1 MLCFSILTTI
11 KKLPTFARIFI
22 TKHMNISYKWL
33 RRFID
38 FDLQPRQLAATLTSL
53 GLECDNVEEVESI
66 PGGLKGIV
74 IGKVLT
80 CEPHPDSDHL
90 HVTTVDLGAGRSETI
105 VCGAP
110 NVAAGQ
116 TVVVATV
123 GTVLRMG
130 DKELKIKKSKIRG
143 VESSGMICAEDEIG
157 VGHSHAGIIVI
168 EEDIAP
174 GTPAA
179 SYFNVESDYVL
190 EVELTP
196 NRVDA
201 ASHLGVARDLKA
213 IMARDLAE
221 KHSDEMPPEV
231 RIPSVDSFVPD
242 RTDGAVAIE
251 VKDAVACPRYSGV
264 TIRGVKVGES
274 PQWLKDLLNAVGQ
287 RPINNIVDIT
297 NFILLGL
304 GQPLHCFDLAKVKG
318 EKIVVRTCAAGTN
331 FTTLDGIE
339 HTLDEKDLM
348 ICDAEKPLCIA
359 GVFGGLDS
367 GVTEETTSVFIESAY
382 FNPTW
387 VRKTA
392 RRHGLSTDASFRY
405 ERGADPSITVYAA
418 KLAAL
423 LIQELA
429 GGEICG
435 DVEDIYPTPILPAEV
450 DFSLKYCADLIGKR
464 IPDDIVM
471 AILKALDIKVEKNP
485 EDADSLKL
493 RIPTYRVDVTRACD
507 VVEDILRVYGY
518 NNVEFGTDMHYSPS
532 QRSMVDTDYA
542 LRELVGNRLAGEGF
556 MEIMNN
562 SLSSTSYYEGSEE
575 LPLDSTVVIMNPLSS
590 DLAVM
595 RATLLYGGLESIAYN
610 INRKAEN
617 LRFFEFGN
625 VYNKKPDAEST
636 PEHPLKPYSE
646 WLELGIWLTGE
657 FISPSWNRQ
666 KIEASAFD
674 LKGVVEN
681 IFRVVGVPANAL
693 LQTQDKSELLDARL
707 NFATRQGKRIGE
719 LGLVSAK
726 ILKKFG
732 ISQPVYFATLNWTEI
747 MKLVANHKVTFSPLP
762 RTQAVKRD
770 LALLIDKSVSFAQI
784 AEVVRK
790 AERKLLRNVT
800 LFDVYEGKN
809 LPEGKKSY
817 GITITLQDDE
827 KTMND
832 QQIDN
837 VMQKIIKSLEG
848 MGATLR

>member
-1 MLCFSILTTI
+1 
-11 KKLPTFARIFI
+11 
-22 TKHMNISYKWL
+22 MNISYKWL

-38 FDLQPRQLAATLTSL
+38 FDLTPRELAGALTSL

-90 HVTTVDLGAGRSETI
+90 HVTTVDLGGENPETI

-123 GTVLRMG
+123 GTVLKMG

-157 VGHSHAGIIVI
+157 VGKSHDGIIVI
-168 EEDIAP
+168 KEDIKP

-213 IMARDLAE
+213 LMACRSAE
-221 KHSDEMPPEV
+221 EGGDKMPAEV
-231 RIPSVDSFVPD
+231 RMQDVEGFMPD
-242 RTDGAVAIE
+242 RKDGAVKIE
-251 VKDAVACPRYSGV
+251 VKDHEACPRYSGV
-264 TIRGVKVGES
+264 TIRNVKVAES
-274 PQWLKDLLNAVGQ
+274 PEWLKDLLNAVGQ

-304 GQPLHCFDLAKVKG
+304 GQPLHCFDLSKVAG
-318 EKIVVRTCAAGTN
+318 EKIVVRTCPAGTK
-331 FTTLDGIE
+331 FTTLDGVE
-339 HTLDEKDLM
+339 HTLHERDLM
-348 ICDAEKPLCIA
+348 ICDAEKPMCIA

-367 GVTEETTSVFIESAY
+367 GVTDETTSVFIESAY
-382 FNPTW
+382 FHPTW
-387 VRKTA
+387 IRKTA

-418 KLAAL
+418 KLAAK

-435 DVEDIYPTPILPAEV
+435 EVEDVYPSPILPAEV
-450 DFSLKYCADLIGKR
+450 DLSLKYCDNIIGKH
-464 IPDDIVM
+464 IPEEIITV
-471 AILKALDIKVEKNP
+471 ILKALDIRVEK
-485 EDADSLKL
+485 DSENSDLLHL
-493 RIPTYRVDVTRACD
+493 RVPTYRVDVTRPCD

-518 NNVEFGTDMHYSPS
+518 NNVEFGADMHYSPS
-532 QRSMVDTDYA
+532 QHTDTDTDYE
-542 LRELVGNRLAGEGF
+542 LREKVSNRLTGEGF

-562 SLSSTSYYEGSEE
+562 SLSSTGYYEGSEE
-575 LPLDSTVVIMNPLSS
+575 LPLDGTVLIMNPLSS

-617 LRFFEFGN
+617 LRFYEFGN
-625 VYNKKPDAEST
+625 VYRKKPGVESS
-636 PEHPLKPYSE
+636 PEHPLKPFSE
-646 WLELGIWLTGE
+646 WMELALWLTGD
-657 FISPSWNRQ
+657 FIAPSWNRN

-681 IFRVVGVPANAL
+681 LFKILGVPVNAL
-693 LQTQDKSELLDARL
+693 THTQDSSELLEVRL

-719 LGLVSAK
+719 LGIVSGK

-747 MKLVANHKVTFSPLP
+747 MKMVANHKVTYTPLP

-770 LALLIDKSVSFAQI
+770 LALLINKSVSFAQI
-784 AEVVRK
+784 EDIVKK
-790 AERKLLRNVT
+790 AEKKLLKGVK

-832 QQIDN
+832 HQIDA
-837 VMQKIIKSLEG
+837 VMQKIIKALENE
-848 MGATLR
+848 GAALR

>member
-1 MLCFSILTTI
+1 
-11 KKLPTFARIFI
+11 
-22 TKHMNISYKWL
+22 MNISYKWL
-33 RRFID
+33 KRFID
-38 FDLQPRQLAATLTSL
+38 FDLEPRQLAAALTSL

-66 PGGLKGIV
+66 PGGLKGLV

-80 CEPHPDSDHL
+80 CEAHPDSDHL
-90 HVTTVDLGAGRSETI
+90 HITTVDLGEDTPATI

-123 GTVLRMG
+123 GTVLKAG

-157 VGHSHAGIIVI
+157 VGKSHDGIIVI
-168 EEDIAP
+168 DEEIAP

-179 SYFNVESDYVL
+179 AYFNVESDYVL

-213 IMARDLAE
+213 LMARELAE
-221 KHSDEMPPEV
+221 KKSAEMPPEV
-231 RIPSVDSFVPD
+231 RMPD
-242 RTDGAVAIE
+242 VAAFAPDKNEGAVTIE
-251 VKDAVACPRYSGV
+251 VKDTEACPRYSGV
-264 TIRGVKVGES
+264 TIRNVKVKES
-274 PQWLKDLLNAVGQ
+274 PEWLRDLLNAIGQ

-318 EKIVVRTCAAGTN
+318 EKIVVRTCEKGTK
-331 FTTLDGIE
+331 FTTLDGVE

-348 ICDAEKPLCIA
+348 ICDAEKPMCIA

-367 GVTEETTSVFIESAY
+367 GVTEATTSVFIESAY

-387 VRKTA
+387 IRKTA

-435 DVEDIYPTPILPAEV
+435 DVKDEYPHPTEPAQV
-450 DFSLKYCADLIGKR
+450 ALSLKYCEDLIGKKL
-464 IPDDIVM
+464 PEEMIVT
-471 AILKALDIKVEKNP
+471 ILKALDINVEKDA
-485 EDADSLKL
+485 EDKDVLKL
-493 RIPTYRVDVTRACD
+493 RVPTYRVDVTRPCD

-532 QRSMVDTDYA
+532 QHGATDTDYA
-542 LRELVGNRLAGEGF
+542 LRELVSNRLTGEGF

-562 SLSSTSYYEGSEE
+562 SLSASSYYEGSEE
-575 LPLDSTVVIMNPLSS
+575 LPLDRTVVVMNPLSS

-617 LRFFEFGN
+617 LRFYEFGN
-625 VYNKKPDAEST
+625 VYSKKPGVEST
-636 PEHPLKPYSE
+636 PEQPLKPFSE
-646 WLELGIWLTGE
+646 WMELGLWLTGD
-657 FISPSWNRQ
+657 FITASWNRQ
-666 KIEASAFD
+666 KVESSAFD
-674 LKGVVEN
+674 LKGIVEDL
-681 IFRVVGVPANAL
+681 FKVLGVPASAL
-693 LQTQDKSELLDARL
+693 TQTQDSSELLDVRL
-707 NFATRQGKRIGE
+707 NFATRSGKRIGE
-719 LGLVSAK
+719 LGIVSAK

-732 ISQPVYFATLNWTEI
+732 IGQPVYYATLNWTEL
-747 MKLVANHKVTFSPLP
+747 MKMAGNHSVTYKPLP
-762 RTQAVKRD
+762 RTQPVKRD
-770 LALLIDKSVSFAQI
+770 LALLIDKNVSFAQI
-784 AEVVRK
+784 EETVRK
-790 AERKLLRNVT
+790 TEKKLLKGVS

-817 GITITLQDDE
+817 GIAITLQDDE

-832 QQIDN
+832 RQIDA
-837 VMQKIIKSLEG
+837 VMQKIIKALEAS
-848 MGATLR
+848 GATLR

>member
-1 MLCFSILTTI
+1 
-11 KKLPTFARIFI
+11 
-22 TKHMNISYKWL
+22 MNISYKWL

-38 FDLQPRQLAATLTSL
+38 FDLEPRQLAAALTSL

-90 HVTTVDLGAGRSETI
+90 HITTVDLGNGLVESI

-123 GTVLRMG
+123 GTVLQMG

-157 VGHSHAGIIVI
+157 VGKSHDGIIVI
-168 EEDIAP
+168 KEDIAP

-179 SYFNVESDYVL
+179 SYFNVESDFRL

-213 IMARDLAE
+213 YLTRQLAE
-221 KHSDEMPPEV
+221 KNSAEMPPEV
-231 RIPSVDSFVPD
+231 RVPSVDAFQPD
-242 RTDGAVAIE
+242 KSEGAVEIKVE
-251 VKDAVACPRYSGV
+251 DYEACPRYSGV
-264 TIRGVKVGES
+264 TIRNVKVQES
-274 PQWLKDLLNAVGQ
+274 PQWLKDLLTAVGQ

-297 NFILLGL
+297 NFILMGL
-304 GQPLHCFDLAKVKG
+304 GQPLHCFDLSKIKG
-318 EKIVVRTCAAGTN
+318 EKIVVRACAAGTK
-331 FTTLDGIE
+331 FTTLDGVE
-339 HTLDEKDLM
+339 HTLHEKDLM
-348 ICDAEKPLCIA
+348 ICDAEKPMCIA

-382 FNPTW
+382 FNPSW
-387 VRKTA
+387 IRKTA

-423 LIQELA
+423 LVQELA

-435 DVEDIYPTPILPAEV
+435 DVKDLYPSPILPAAV
-450 DFSLKYCADLIGKR
+450 DLSFKYCDEIIGKSLPHDLI
-464 IPDDIVM
+464 I
-471 AILKALDIKVEKNP
+471 AILKALEIHVKENP
-485 EDADSLKL
+485 ENSDILSL
-493 RIPTYRVDVTRACD
+493 RIPTYRVDVTRPCD

-518 NNVEFGTDMHYSPS
+518 NNVEFGTEMHYSPS
-532 QRSMVDTDYA
+532 QHSATDTDYA
-542 LRELVGNRLAGEGF
+542 LRELVSNRLTGEGF

-562 SLSSTSYYEGSEE
+562 SLSSSSYYENNEE

-590 DLAVM
+590 DLSVM
-595 RATLLYGGLESIAYN
+595 RASLLYGGLESIAYN

-617 LRFFEFGN
+617 LRFYEFGN
-625 VYNKKPDAEST
+625 VYRKKPGLEST
-636 PEHPLKPYSE
+636 SEHPLKPFSE
-646 WLELGIWLTGE
+646 WMELALWITGD
-657 FISPSWNRQ
+657 FVSPSWNRQ

-674 LKGVVEN
+674 MKGIVEN
-681 IFRVVGVPANAL
+681 LFKVLGVPFNAL
-693 LQTQDKSELLDARL
+693 TQSQDSSVLMDVRL
-707 NFATRQGKRIGE
+707 NYSTRQGKRIGE
-719 LGLVSAK
+719 LGLVSNK

-732 ISQPVYFATLNWTEI
+732 INQPVIFATLNWTEI

-762 RTQAVKRD
+762 KTQPVKRD

-784 AEVVRK
+784 EAIVYKTEK
-790 AERKLLRNVT
+790 KLLKNIT

-817 GITITLQDDE
+817 GIAITLQDDE

-832 QQIDN
+832 KQIDA
-837 VMQKIIKSLEG
+837 VMQKIIKALEAS
-848 MGATLR
+848 GATLR